1 MDSKGS
7 EQSDQDLH
15 CPQTASLVT
24 TALSRLTDFEK
35 LKKKKKKKKK
45 KKVYPRNIERKKI
58 FDPFIP
64 SGLFYLNSLDRSISY
79 IRGIWLVFIIFMFY
93 RNSVSKLHANSVDP
107 DQTRRF
113 AASDLDLHCLTMSLL
128 WDARLKWVKILIT
141 VVLVSFKQPS
151 SNTVR

>member
-35 LKKKKKKKKK
+35 LKKIKKKFI
-45 KKVYPRNIERKKI
+45 PETSSGKKI

-64 SGLFYLNSLDRSISY
+64 SGLFYHCSLDRSISY
-79 IRGIWLVFIIFMFY
+79 IRGIWLVFIIFMFC
-93 RNSVSKLHANSVDP
+93 RNSVSKLHANNVDP

-113 AASDLDLHCLTMSLL
+113 TASGLDLQCLTMSLL
-128 WDARLKWVKILIT
+128 WDARLK
-141 VVLVSFKQPS
+141 
-151 SNTVR
+151 